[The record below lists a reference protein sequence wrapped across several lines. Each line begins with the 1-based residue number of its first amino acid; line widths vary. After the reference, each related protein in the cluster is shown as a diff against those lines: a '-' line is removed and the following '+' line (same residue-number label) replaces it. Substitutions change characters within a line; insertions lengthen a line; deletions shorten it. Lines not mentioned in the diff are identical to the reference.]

1 MIHLTLPYP
10 PSVNNYWRMSH
21 GRFYIDQKGVDFRNA
36 VQSIVLQARA
46 NNKVRGR
53 LKAEIFAIMPD
64 RRVRDL
70 DNLNKAILDSLTYS
84 QVIEDDKHIDDL
96 RIVRAGYEK
105 NNGRIEIYIS
115 ELIEGEQC

>member
-21 GRFYIDQKGVDFRNA
+21 GRFYINQKGVDFRNA
-36 VQSIVLQARA
+36 VQSIVSQARA
-46 NNKVRGR
+46 NNKVKGR

-115 ELIEGEQC
+115 ELIEGE